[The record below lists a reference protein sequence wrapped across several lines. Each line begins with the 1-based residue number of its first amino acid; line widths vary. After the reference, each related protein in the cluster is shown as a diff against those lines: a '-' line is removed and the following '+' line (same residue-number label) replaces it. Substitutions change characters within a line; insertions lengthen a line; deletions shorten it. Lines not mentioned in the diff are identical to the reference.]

1 MYVIVGLGNPGDKY
15 ARTRHNV
22 GFDVIDLLA
31 EQNGISVTER
41 KHKALIGKGRIAGQA
56 VILVKPQTF
65 MNLSGVAV
73 QKAADFYKVPAQHVI
88 VLFDDIS
95 LAPGKLRVR
104 PAGSAG
110 GHNGIKSIIS
120 ALGQEFPR
128 VKIGVG
134 ERPRPEYDL
143 ADWVLSRFTA
153 QEWAA
158 VTARFDDV
166 CNAVS
171 MIMKGQLSAA
181 QNKYNG

>member
-1 MYVIVGLGNPGDKY
+1 
-15 ARTRHNV
+15 
-22 GFDVIDLLA
+22 
-31 EQNGISVTER
+31 
-41 KHKALIGKGRIAGQA
+41 
-56 VILVKPQTF
+56 

-143 ADWVLSRFTA
+143 VDWVLSRFTA

>member
-1 MYVIVGLGNPGDKY
+1 
-15 ARTRHNV
+15 
-22 GFDVIDLLA
+22 
-31 EQNGISVTER
+31 
-41 KHKALIGKGRIAGQA
+41 
-56 VILVKPQTF
+56 

-95 LAPGKLRVR
+95 FAPGKLRVR

-110 GHNGIKSIIS
+110 GTTASKASFRPWGRN
-120 ALGQEFPR
+120 FPR
-128 VKIGVG
+128 KIGVG